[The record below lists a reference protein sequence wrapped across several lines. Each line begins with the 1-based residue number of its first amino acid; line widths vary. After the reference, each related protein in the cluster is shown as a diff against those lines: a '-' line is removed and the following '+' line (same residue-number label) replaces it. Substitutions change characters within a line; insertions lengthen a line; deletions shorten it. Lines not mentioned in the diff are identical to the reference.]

1 MAESKEF
8 VLKPKKK
15 KVPLSESFVSGAA
28 ERVAGNVLGIPEAVA
43 RAGLGAKNIPNL
55 IMGRPLERVTPGDSI
70 LGLPDGRQALSG
82 AQAIGGLLKGEF
94 NMEDT
99 FNEALQERQEIESA
113 NPNMF
118 SFGEFGGDALSL
130 ILSRSPRSGPG
141 GILDDAAE
149 QLRGSVSSLIKPVG
163 KTGMAKQT
171 KEIVDSQAFKDLAR
185 AAGRSVETGLEG
197 AALAMVQDGDPVETF
212 ALAAGGQ
219 LASSG
224 ALKFADG
231 MITMPLRL
239 FGKSQLGPIE
249 KKLVGVGVQGAILGT
264 LFKLFQQ
271 NPDVAEETAFDKLTY
286 GILIGAALGL
296 PGKRPKADGLLEN
309 FPTLADAIL
318 TVPRAGMIKAAQ
330 SMAEDENS
338 RLVAAAMTQPERFSQ
353 KHVEQFQKAVE
364 SGNLPEAAR
373 EIVGDEDF
381 QRALKDEF
389 SFKLERSE

>member
-1 MAESKEF
+1 M
-8 VLKPKKK
+8 
-15 KVPLSESFVSGAA
+15 
-28 ERVAGNVLGIPEAVA
+28 
-43 RAGLGAKNIPNL
+43 
-55 IMGRPLERVTPGDSI
+55 
-70 LGLPDGRQALSG
+70 
-82 AQAIGGLLKGEF
+82 
-94 NMEDT
+94 
-99 FNEALQERQEIESA
+99 
-113 NPNMF
+113 
-118 SFGEFGGDALSL
+118 
-130 ILSRSPRSGPG
+130 
-141 GILDDAAE
+141 DDAAE